1 MKRKD
6 TTTIT
11 GGTKRKP
18 VTPNLASERRRQ
30 NALERLG
37 TNSPQCMLCGENDWR
52 TLEKHHIA
60 GQAYDDFTCIHCRNC
75 HRKQSDKQKDHPRPI
90 DVPIGLVEA
99 AGRFMLGLADFFE
112 LLIEKLREF
121 GNALIE
127 SVRAEFVTNGAPT

>member
-6 TTTIT
+6 TTTTVSDVKIE
-11 GGTKRKP
+11 P
-18 VTPNLASERRRQ
+18 VTRNLASERRRQ

-37 TNSPQCMLCGENDWR
+37 TNSPRCIFCGEDDWR

-75 HRKQSDKQKDHPRPI
+75 HRKQSDKQKDHPRAT
-90 DVPIGLVEA
+90 DMPIGPVEA

-127 SVRAEFVTNGAPT
+127 SVRAEFAANGAPT